1 MISVII
7 PIYNAAPF
15 ISQCLDS
22 LISQTYK
29 QWEAILI
36 DDGSK
41 DTSANICAEYIK
53 KDSRFKLILKENE
66 GVSIT
71 RNKALKYCT
80 GKYLFFLDAD
90 DFLKDRNCFS
100 IMVEAMELEGVDFV
114 RCEYQAVDIHSQILF
129 NNRNKLLRKKFYNK
143 KITASQYC
151 NKVAMR
157 EYYLCTN
164 LIRNDIVQKNNIH
177 FIEGC
182 RMLEDAAFLL
192 QYLLYCR
199 MTIYIPKE
207 FYAYRKHIGAATVK
221 KPIEYYA
228 KDLAMVYDEV
238 YKLYLEC
245 LNQKMRNYLSCFLS
259 DLIVSIKNSE
269 FYKPRINSC
278 KQLTNKSIRFYSI
291 YMGGFAPVYLKCLY
305 YVYKAKQIIISL
317 K

>member
-41 DTSANICAEYIK
+41 DASATICTEYTQ
-53 KDSRFKLILKENE
+53 KDSRFKLTLKKNE
-66 GVSIT
+66 GVSQT
-71 RNKALKYCT
+71 RNRALKFCT

-90 DFLKDRNCFS
+90 DYLQDPNCFS
-100 IMVEAMELEGVDFV
+100 TMVQAIELDGVDFV
-114 RCEYQAVDIHSQILF
+114 RCEYQAVDIHSQHLF
-129 NNRNKLLRKKFYNK
+129 NNRNKQLRKKYYNK

-151 NKVAMR
+151 TKVAMK
-157 EYYLCTN
+157 EFYLCTN
-164 LIRNDIVQKNNIH
+164 LIRNDIVQKEHIH

-182 RMLEDAAFLL
+182 RMQEDAAFLL
-192 QYLLYCR
+192 RYLTYSN
-199 MTIYIPKE
+199 MTIYIPQE
-207 FYAYRKHIGAATVK
+207 FYAYRKHIEAATVR
-221 KPIEYYA
+221 KPITYYA

-238 YKLYLEC
+238 YKLYLQC
-245 LNQKMRNYLSCFLS
+245 SNKQMSKYLSYFLS
-259 DLIVSIKNSE
+259 DLIVSIRGTK
-269 FYKPRINSC
+269 FYHQRITSC
-278 KQLTNKSIRFYSI
+278 KQLKNKSIRFYSI
-291 YMGGFAPVYLKCLY
+291 YLGFFATLYLKSFY
-305 YVYKAKQIIISL
+305 YINKIKQIIISL